1 MGKTL
6 ALVTTAFWI
15 LAVSGIIGVIGGCTS
30 TPPLAEQAKDSSEVQ
45 AADAEIDRFSDG
57 DAQYVGFYNNFL
69 YRATILNAQVR
80 GALLRK
86 QNEFY
91 QWDRDKFS
99 GERDKSDRNAGIETT
114 VFLSFFTPE
123 RRNDNLSDVKS
134 IWRVYLEAGDR
145 RYQGKVK
152 KLRTP
157 LAEIIALYP
166 YHTRWNTAYE
176 ITFPV
181 PTPAIEAQALKL
193 TITGP
198 LGAKTVS
205 FNAAR

>member
-1 MGKTL
+1 MRTTL
-6 ALVTTAFWI
+6 ALVTAAFCI
-15 LAVSGIIGVIGGCTS
+15 LAISGACSS
-30 TPPLAEQAKDSSEVQ
+30 TPPLAEPAKNSPEIQ

-69 YRATILNAQVR
+69 YRATILNSQVR

-86 QNEFY
+86 QAEFY
-91 QWDRDKFS
+91 QWDRDKLL
-99 GERDKSDRNAGIETT
+99 GEREKSDRGAGIETT
-114 VFLSFFTPE
+114 IFLSFFTPE
-123 RRNDNLSDVKS
+123 RRNDNLSDAKS

-152 KLRTP
+152 KIRTP
-157 LAEIIALYP
+157 LAELIALYP

-176 ITFPV
+176 ISFPI
-181 PTPAIEAQALKL
+181 PTLAIETQVLKL

-205 FNAAR
+205 FTAAR

>member
-1 MGKTL
+1 MSKT
-6 ALVTTAFWI
+6 LVTTIASCLI
-15 LAVSGIIGVIGGCTS
+15 LAVGGACSS
-30 TPPLAEQAKDSSEVQ
+30 TPPLAEQAKNSPDVQ
-45 AADAEIDRFSDG
+45 AADTEIERFSDG

-69 YRATILNAQVR
+69 YRATILNSNVR
-80 GALLRK
+80 SALLRK

-99 GERDKSDRNAGIETT
+99 GEREKSDRNAGTETT
-114 VFLSFFTPE
+114 IFLSFFTPE
-123 RRNDNLSDVKS
+123 RRNDNLSDAKS
-134 IWRVYLEAGDR
+134 IWRVYLDAGDR

-157 LAEIIALYP
+157 LAELVALYP

-176 ITFPV
+176 VTFPI
-181 PTPAIEAQALKL
+181 PTPAIETQALKL

-198 LGAKTVS
+198 LGVKTVS
-205 FNAAR
+205 FAAAR